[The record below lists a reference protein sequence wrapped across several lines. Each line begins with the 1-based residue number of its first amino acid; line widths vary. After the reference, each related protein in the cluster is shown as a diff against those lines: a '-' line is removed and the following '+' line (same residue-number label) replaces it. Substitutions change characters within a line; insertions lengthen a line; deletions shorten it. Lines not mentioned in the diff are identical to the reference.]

1 MSRAGAKCPTGD
13 TLSAFVD
20 GEVRAPWDQVIARHV
35 EACPG
40 CREAV
45 ARLGRLHERLARDQA
60 PEPRLP
66 PLPSRSG
73 RVRPVP
79 VWRRRI
85 ALPLPAAAAAA
96 LAILGLGVALAAVA
110 GRPKLPW
117 MSIRHGP
124 AGTTEV
130 IVAAPV
136 EDLEQLLRTLDQPS
150 RASEL
155 VIHLPA
161 DSQLIMVGEPQL
173 VREADY
179 SRGRQW

>member
-1 MSRAGAKCPTGD
+1 
-13 TLSAFVD
+13 
-20 GEVRAPWDQVIARHV
+20 
-35 EACPG
+35 
-40 CREAV
+40 
-45 ARLGRLHERLARDQA
+45 
-60 PEPRLP
+60 
-66 PLPSRSG
+66 
-73 RVRPVP
+73 
-79 VWRRRI
+79 
-85 ALPLPAAAAAA
+85 
-96 LAILGLGVALAAVA
+96 
-110 GRPKLPW
+110 

-150 RASEL
+150 RASQL

-179 SRGRQW
+179 SRGRRW